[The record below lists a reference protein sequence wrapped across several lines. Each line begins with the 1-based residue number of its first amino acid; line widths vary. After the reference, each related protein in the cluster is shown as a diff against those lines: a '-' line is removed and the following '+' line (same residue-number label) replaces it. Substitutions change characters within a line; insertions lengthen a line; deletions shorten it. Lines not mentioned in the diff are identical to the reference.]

1 MQKLRPYVLSGLFV
15 FHLMTVCVLLT
26 TVSGEDKPSAIAGFV
41 TLFSQFFLTALF
53 AGLGPG
59 SWSLRIPSWG
69 ALATLS
75 WLTGGVFTA
84 AVILPQL
91 AEREVNEFLSAFT
104 LGPLIGWGVLVT
116 LLLILHVIPFLKWRI
131 ALQPAS
137 PKLEASQPRQ
147 DSLTRGILITVATWA
162 GILMLLKDS
171 WYFDRT
177 NDQSSR
183 KTTPHESHSPV
194 THHPSHRSTDVL
206 SSC

>member
-1 MQKLRPYVLSGLFV
+1 MQKLRPYVLPGLFV
-15 FHLMTVCVLLT
+15 FHLVLMFT
-26 TVSGEDKPSAIAGFV
+26 AIAAAPTPNGNPRTENSLISVGMFL
-41 TLFSQFFLTALF
+41 LFPQFFLTALF

-84 AVILPQL
+84 AGILPQL

-116 LLLILHVIPFLKWRI
+116 LLLILRVIPFLKWRI

-162 GILMLLKDS
+162 GILMLFKDS

-177 NDQSSR
+177 ND
-183 KTTPHESHSPV
+183 
-194 THHPSHRSTDVL
+194 
-206 SSC
+206 